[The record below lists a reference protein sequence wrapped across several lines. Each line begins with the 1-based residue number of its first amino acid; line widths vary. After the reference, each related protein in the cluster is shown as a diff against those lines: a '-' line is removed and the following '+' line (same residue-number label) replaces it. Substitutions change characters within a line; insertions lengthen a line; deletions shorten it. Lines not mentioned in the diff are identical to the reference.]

1 MQPMKYLKLK
11 VLAVLLVAICA
22 TSKISAKEVVVPKM
36 YMFAFAASFTD
47 TIVHFTNVME
57 VDSVWIQSKNKFL
70 IGRDAYSRQFR
81 EYLSEKKQMP
91 NRTCVVFYD
100 LNRKKAEKKYLNLL
114 FNIERMPEEEELWMM
129 KREQMQELLQL
140 RELMLSA
147 RADLDKAM
155 QEWETH
161 LTEVQG
167 EVKKNKIKQYNPNFP
182 GKDGERTSPGQL
194 LPGEV
199 NRKKRN

>member
-1 MQPMKYLKLK
+1 MHAL
-11 VLAVLLVAICA
+11 
-22 TSKISAKEVVVPKM
+22 SKILPIAVVSAIFAGCTSHPSPQQTMVDDRHMIYTQMYKAYKE
-36 YMFAFAASFTD
+36 
-47 TIVHFTNVME
+47 
-57 VDSVWIQSKNKFL
+57 
-70 IGRDAYSRQFR
+70 
-81 EYLSEKKQMP
+81 
-91 NRTCVVFYD
+91 
-100 LNRKKAEKKYLNLL
+100 AEDKYLNLL

-194 LPGEV
+194 LPGEAD
-199 NRKKRN
+199 RKKRK

>member
-1 MQPMKYLKLK
+1 MNSFARKACAFF
-11 VLAVLLVAICA
+11 AVAVMAVFVGC
-22 TSKISAKEVVVPKM
+22 TSHPSPQQTMVDDRYMM
-36 YMFAFAASFTD
+36 YREAYKAY
-47 TIVHFTNVME
+47 
-57 VDSVWIQSKNKFL
+57 
-70 IGRDAYSRQFR
+70 RDAEER
-81 EYLSEKKQMP
+81 
-91 NRTCVVFYD
+91 
-100 LNRKKAEKKYLNLL
+100 YLNLL

>member
-1 MQPMKYLKLK
+1 MALNTRIFP
-11 VLAVLLVAICA
+11 LVAFA
-22 TSKISAKEVVVPKM
+22 LVVVGCTSHPSPQQTMVDDRHMIYTEM
-36 YMFAFAASFTD
+36 Y
-47 TIVHFTNVME
+47 
-57 VDSVWIQSKNKFL
+57 K
-70 IGRDAYSRQFR
+70 AYK
-81 EYLSEKKQMP
+81 E
-91 NRTCVVFYD
+91 
-100 LNRKKAEKKYLNLL
+100 AEDKYLNLL